1 MKKIGL
7 LMLTLVIALGALG
20 IGYAAWTD
28 EIDITG
34 TVETGSVNIDVT
46 GYSGTWVYKVPG
58 GPNVGYGAETWVYRG
73 DAAVPFQPPAGSFEV
88 AHSVALPDGE
98 DAIKVEFVNIFPDID
113 FEADA
118 TLTYTGS
125 IPAIIEVELTG
136 LTGDFEMLEPYI
148 TLSFEVISGIMP
160 ANGVGNKL
168 FGPVQLH
175 RGDSVHCVMTLNI
188 PEDSALMNL
197 SGTFTAKI
205 TAIQWN
211 EYPWP
216 V

>member
-7 LMLTLVIALGALG
+7 LMLVMVIALGALG
-20 IGYAAWTD
+20 IGYASWTD
-28 EIDITG
+28 QINVTG
-34 TVETGSVNIDVT
+34 TVSTGSVNIDVT

-58 GPNVGYGAETWVYRG
+58 DIKNKEIWIHRGNVAM
-73 DAAVPFQPPAGSFEV
+73 PFDPPAGSFEV
-88 AHSVALPDGE
+88 AHSVALPDGD

-118 TLTYTGS
+118 TVTSTGS
-125 IPAIIEVELTG
+125 IPVIINVVLTG
-136 LTGDFEMLEPYI
+136 LTGDFEALEPYI
-148 TLSFEVISGIMP
+148 TVNYEVIPSIEK
-160 ANGVGNKL
+160 ANGIGNTII
-168 FGPVQLH
+168 GPVQLH
-175 RGDSVHCVMTLNI
+175 QGDSVHIVMTLKI
-188 PEDSALMNL
+188 PEDSDLMNL

-211 EYPWP
+211 EYEYPGS

>member
-1 MKKIGL
+1 
-7 LMLTLVIALGALG
+7 MLTLVIALGALG

-28 EIDITG
+28 EINITG

-46 GYSGTWVYKVPG
+46 GYSGTWVYKVVDNPKY
-58 GPNVGYGAETWVYRG
+58 PDEIWIHRG
-73 DAAVPFQPPAGSFEV
+73 DAAVPFDPPAGSFEV
-88 AHSVALPDGE
+88 AHSVALPDGD

-113 FEADA
+113 FEADV

-125 IPAIIEVELTG
+125 IPAMVDVKLTG
-136 LTGDFEMLEPYI
+136 LTGDFELLEPYI
-148 TLSFEVISGIMP
+148 TLEFEVISGIKTV
-160 ANGVGNKL
+160 NGIGNTL

-175 RGDSVHCVMTLNI
+175 QGDSVHCIMTLNI

-211 EYPWP
+211 EYPFP
-216 V
+216 A